1 MIRAALAPA
10 VATIALLLLVVAVV
24 VVPVALTQSDP
35 LGALSTFVLGPL
47 DTRRHLGNIIETA
60 TPLLFTGLA
69 VSLMF
74 RAGMF
79 NLGAEGAFFLGGV
92 AATFAIFML
101 PVPDGARA
109 TVAVLFGAV
118 VGSLVCAIP
127 GLLRARFGA
136 SELVS
141 SLMLNYAALYL
152 GLYVVNYVLRDPTAG
167 AMVSHKFPAAARLPQ
182 LLRGTHVHLGAVIGL
197 LACGLGGVWLF
208 ATRWGYEARVVGANP
223 GFARHIGL
231 PIAATAAAVQ
241 WLGGLAA
248 AAGGAIEVQGL
259 YIRFTWDNLPG
270 QGWNGLVV
278 AILAG
283 NNPWLVPP
291 AALALS
297 WLHVGG
303 DLLAL
308 DHDVPSQVVG
318 LIQAL
323 VILFAT
329 AAAIT
334 QNPRLR
340 AWLAGR
346 ALGERG
352 RSAT

>member
-10 VATIALLLLVVAVV
+10 IATIGLLLVVVAVV
-24 VVPVALTQSDP
+24 VVPVALTQADP
-35 LGALSTFVLGPL
+35 VGALGTFVLGPL
-47 DTRRHLGNIIETA
+47 ADRRHLGNVVETA
-60 TPLLFTGLA
+60 TPLLFTGLS

-92 AATFAIFML
+92 AATYAALAL
-101 PVPDGARA
+101 PGPDFSRA
-109 TVAVLFGAV
+109 AVAVGFGAA

-127 GLLRARFGA
+127 GFLRVRFGA

-152 GLYVVNYVLRDPTAG
+152 GLYVINYLVRDPNAG
-167 AMVSHKFPAAARLPQ
+167 AMASFRLPPEARLPR
-182 LLRGTHVHLGAVIGL
+182 LFAGTHVHLGALIGL
-197 LACGLGGVWLF
+197 LACGLGGAWLF
-208 ATRWGYEARVVGANP
+208 ATRAGYEARVVGASP
-223 GFARHIGL
+223 GLARHVGL
-231 PIAATAAAVQ
+231 SIATVATGVQ
-241 WLGGLAA
+241 VLGGLAA
-248 AAGGAIEVQGL
+248 AMGGAVEILGL
-259 YIRFTWDNLPG
+259 YPRFAWTDLPG

-283 NNPWLVPP
+283 NNPFLVPP

-297 WLHVGG
+297 WLEVGG
-303 DLLAL
+303 DLLARNY
-308 DHDVPSQVVG
+308 DVPSQLVG
-318 LIQAL
+318 LIQAA

-334 QNPRLR
+334 RNPRLR
-340 AWLAGR
+340 DWLAGR
-346 ALGERG
+346 TQA
-352 RSAT
+352 AP

>member
-1 MIRAALAPA
+1 MIRATLAPA
-10 VATIALLLLVVAVV
+10 LATAALLLLVVALV
-24 VVPVALTQSDP
+24 VVPVALTQADP
-35 LGALSTFVLGPL
+35 LGAIVTFVAGPL
-47 DTRRHLGNIIETA
+47 SDRRHLGNIVETA

-92 AATFAIFML
+92 AATYAILKF
-101 PVPDGARA
+101 PSPDYARA
-109 TVAVLFGAV
+109 ALGVVFGAA
-118 VGSLVCAIP
+118 VGSLACAIP
-127 GLLRARFGA
+127 GWLRAKLGA

-152 GLYVVNYVLRDPTAG
+152 GLYVVNYLMRDPGAG
-167 AMVSHKFPAAARLPQ
+167 AMASFRLPPEARLPR
-182 LLRGTHVHLGAVIGL
+182 LIGGTHIHLGALVGL
-197 LACGLGGVWLF
+197 AACGLGGAWLF

-223 GFARHIGL
+223 GFARHVGL
-231 PIAATAAAVQ
+231 PIATVAAGVQ
-241 WLGGLAA
+241 MLGGLAA
-248 AAGGAIEVQGL
+248 AAGGAIEIQGMYL
-259 YIRFTWDNLPG
+259 RFTWDSLPG

-283 NNPWLVPP
+283 NNPLLVPA

-297 WLHVGG
+297 WLQVGG
-303 DLLAL
+303 DMLARNY
-308 DHDVPSQVVG
+308 DVPSQTVG
-318 LIQAL
+318 VIQAL

-329 AAAIT
+329 AAAIL

-340 AWLAGR
+340 SWLAGR
-346 ALGERG
+346 RLAK
-352 RSAT
+352 

>member
-1 MIRAALAPA
+1 MIRAALAP
-10 VATIALLLLVVAVV
+10 VVTTVALLLVVVAVV
-24 VVPVALTQSDP
+24 VVPVALTQTDP
-35 LGALSTFVLGPL
+35 LGAILTFVAGPFG
-47 DTRRHLGNIIETA
+47 DRRHLGNVVETA

-92 AATFAIFML
+92 AASYAILML
-101 PVPDGARA
+101 PGPDWSRA
-109 TVAVLFGAV
+109 AVAIVFGAAA
-118 VGSLVCAIP
+118 GSLVCAIP
-127 GLLRARFGA
+127 GLLRAKFGA

-152 GLYVVNYVLRDPTAG
+152 GLYVVNYMMRDPNAG
-167 AMVSHKFPAAARLPQ
+167 AMVSFKFPPQARLPQ
-182 LLRGTHVHLGAVIGL
+182 LIAHTHIHLGTLIGL
-197 LACGLGGVWLF
+197 VACGLGGVWLF

-231 PIAATAAAVQ
+231 PITAIAASVQ
-241 WLGGLAA
+241 VLGGLAA
-248 AAGGAIEVQGL
+248 AAGGAIEIEGMYQ
-259 YIRFTWDNLPG
+259 RFTWASLPG

-278 AILAG
+278 AILAS
-283 NNPWLVPP
+283 NNPYLVPP

-297 WLHVGG
+297 WLQVGG
-303 DLLAL
+303 DMLAR
-308 DHDVPSQVVG
+308 DYDVPSQLVG

-329 AAAIT
+329 ATAIT

-340 AWLAGR
+340 GWLAGR
-346 ALGERG
+346 RRAA
-352 RSAT
+352 S